1 MSLAVKFNNTEKY
14 ISSFSDRLVEL
25 LRIELERNRTREYKS
40 GNISNKINYTGQLAK
55 SLTTIYKDLPN
66 GFGYMIEGS
75 DYAQKLDSG
84 GKVKA
89 DLGSLISWVKNKPV
103 RLRDFSGR
111 FVKITDAKIK
121 SLAMRIQN
129 KLSTQGITPTNFI
142 DDAIEIAMQK
152 IDSIQDPM
160 VKDVELNLDEIMI
173 RAGYTKKG
181 DDYIIK

>member
-89 DLGSLISWVKNKPV
+89 DLGSLISWVKTNQ
-103 RLRDFSGR
+103 LGLE
-111 FVKITDAKIK
+111 I
-121 SLAMRIQN
+121 LAED
-129 KLSTQGITPTNFI
+129 L
-142 DDAIEIAMQK
+142 
-152 IDSIQDPM
+152 
-160 VKDVELNLDEIMI
+160 
-173 RAGYTKKG
+173 
-181 DDYIIK
+181 

>member
-1 MSLAVKFNNTEKY
+1 
-14 ISSFSDRLVEL
+14 
-25 LRIELERNRTREYKS
+25 
-40 GNISNKINYTGQLAK
+40 
-55 SLTTIYKDLPN
+55 
-66 GFGYMIEGS
+66 MIEGS
-75 DYAQKLDSG
+75 DYAEKLDSG

-121 SLAMRIQN
+121 SLAEKIQY

-181 DDYIIK
+181 DDYIIE